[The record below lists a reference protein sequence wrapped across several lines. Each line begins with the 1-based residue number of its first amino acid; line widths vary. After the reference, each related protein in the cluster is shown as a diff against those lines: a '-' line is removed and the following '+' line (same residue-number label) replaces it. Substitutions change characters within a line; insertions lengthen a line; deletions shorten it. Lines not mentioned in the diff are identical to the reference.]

1 MNETTPELEDR
12 VGMQTDC
19 RIVAFPEVRP
29 TEHLF
34 CVIVTDVLQKLE
46 TTYVQGSLEN
56 AE

>member
-46 TTYVQGSLEN
+46 TTYVQESLEN